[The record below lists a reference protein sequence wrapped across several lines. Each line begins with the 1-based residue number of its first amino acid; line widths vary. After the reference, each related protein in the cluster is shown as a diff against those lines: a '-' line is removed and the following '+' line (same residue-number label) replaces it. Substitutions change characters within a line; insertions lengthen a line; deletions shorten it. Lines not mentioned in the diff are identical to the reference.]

1 MQIAGQSALGRRTDQ
16 IEETLMAVLMGLM
29 TLVTFANVIARYV
42 FNDNLLWAL
51 ETTVYLFAWMVLL
64 GASYCVKKSL
74 HLGVDMVIANLSPQA
89 RKAAGLF
96 AVGACL
102 LFSVLLLK
110 GAWDYWYPF
119 ATTQAFFEVDDIP
132 MPDFLQFLATWLNE
146 GERYEKIPRFIPYF
160 VLPLSLT
167 LLTWRFCQAG
177 WRIFQG
183 TQDSVIASHEAEELL
198 EETAQTADAR
208 DAGR

>member
-1 MQIAGQSALGRRTDQ
+1 MQTAEQSALGRRTDQ

-74 HLGVDMVIANLSPQA
+74 HLGVDMVISLLSPGTQ
-89 RKAAGLF
+89 KVVGLI
-96 AVGACL
+96 AVSACL

-119 ATTQAFFEVDDIP
+119 ATAQAFMEVDDIP
-132 MPDFLQFLATWLNE
+132 MPGFLQFLATWLNE

-160 VLPLSLT
+160 ALPLSLA
-167 LLTWRFCQAG
+167 LLTFRFVQAG
-177 WRIFQG
+177 WRILQG
-183 TQDSVIASHEAEELL
+183 TQISVIASHEAEDLL
-198 EETAQTADAR
+198 EETVQAADA
-208 DAGR
+208 ANGGR

>member
-183 TQDSVIASHEAEELL
+183 AQDSVIASHEAEELL
-198 EETAQTADAR
+198 EETAQTAEAR

>member
-198 EETAQTADAR
+198 EETAQTAEAR

>member
-146 GERYEKIPRFIPYF
+146 GEKYEKIPRFIPYF

>member
-29 TLVTFANVIARYV
+29 TLVTFANVVARYV

-74 HLGVDMVIANLSPQA
+74 HLGVDMVIANLSLQA

-146 GERYEKIPRFIPYF
+146 GEKYEKIPRFIPYF

>member
-146 GERYEKIPRFIPYF
+146 GEKYEKIPRFIPYF

-198 EETAQTADAR
+198 EETAQTAEAR